1 MGNNIVLEKRGAIPK
16 ILAIVPSSF
25 CFGLQNLTLS
35 FFGEIKGKVD
45 AFFLNTAWND
55 GEFTKRLDQ
64 MGLPHFETWLG
75 MFSRKLDP
83 KNVKM
88 SLNALLKLPIAWFHF
103 ITIYRKIRPDVV
115 YLANHHEVI
124 LLLPMLFFVRQRV
137 VVHMHDPPPAI
148 PFQKMSFWIWRKV
161 VYKFIFISESV
172 KGRTALLGALREHDS
187 VVYNGVQVSHLEFPR
202 FRSNYFIEKNRWPV
216 HSVVVAITGQMT
228 RTKGHEDFI
237 AAAALAVKA
246 NPALHFVIGGRPIE
260 PFHTELKGYLKRI
273 GLEERIQFAGW
284 VPSVKDFFEA
294 VDVFVLASRH
304 DEGFGL
310 VLAEAMERGCAV
322 VSTMSGGAVEIIK
335 DSQFGV
341 LVGKNAP
348 EELAKAIIDVTT
360 TRSVHGK
367 CRSECARYRVVTDFN
382 LTTQADRFLATL
394 LR

>member
-1 MGNNIVLEKRGAIPK
+1 MDFEQKGAKPK

-35 FFGEIKGKVD
+35 FFGELKGRVD

-55 GEFTKRLDQ
+55 GEFSKRLDQ
-64 MGLPHFETWLG
+64 LGFPHFETWLG

-88 SLNALLKLPIAWFHF
+88 TLHALLKLPIAWYHF
-103 ITIYRKIRPDVV
+103 ITIYRRFRPDVV

-124 LLLPMLFFVRQRV
+124 LLLPLLFFVRDRV

-172 KGRTALLGALREHDS
+172 KSRTALLGALREHDK
-187 VVYNGVQVSHLEFPR
+187 VVYNGIQVSPLEFPR
-202 FRSNYFIEKNRWPV
+202 IRSNYFTAKNTWPAD
-216 HSVVVAITGQMT
+216 SVVVGITGQMT
-228 RTKGHEDFI
+228 RTKGHEDYI
-237 AAAALAVKA
+237 AAAALAAKT
-246 NPALHFVIGGRPIE
+246 NPNLYFVIGGRPIE
-260 PFHTELKGYLKRI
+260 PFHTELKNLIKKI
-273 GLEERIQFAGW
+273 GLEERIRFAGW
-284 VPSVKDFFEA
+284 VPSVNDFFEG

-322 VSTMSGGAVEIIK
+322 ISTKSGGSVEIIN
-335 DSQFGV
+335 DSRFGV

-348 EELAKAIIDVTT
+348 DELAKAIIQATST
-360 TRSVHGK
+360 WSVQGK
-367 CRSECARYRVVTDFN
+367 CRSESARLRVVTDFN
-382 LTTQADRFLATL
+382 LTTQADEFLAAL